1 MLPAAGLASLLGA
14 IAALIQLQG
23 PALKPGILAGSVA
36 LPLERAAGGDTRC
49 SACAATGGR
58 CASCRYRRLV
68 HPGVAGSGEAAGPAS
83 TPIPPADFG
92 LAGAGKGCDTL
103 RPRRTSLPPL
113 NLLTQTLKAGGL
125 LSLSGV
131 EALVL
136 PVGGLPPDVDGVL
149 GAPQLRQLPLW
160 IDPLGGVWPSA
171 AVPCKPR
178 TGPPLLIRRRHRSSG
193 AEGEAT
199 IPLRWH
205 RGVPLLS
212 LATGSRA
219 GMVEALADTGAE
231 GLFVSPELAA
241 VLPALGPSQPLRVAG
256 FCGEQPA
263 SMTRVQGPSLTGRRP
278 AAPVQV
284 ILTTNP
290 VFQSLGVKAIVGQE
304 LLRPHRQLWRLESPP
319 PTLHLQSAPAPADR
333 GGSEPSVCRQLPA

>member
-1 MLPAAGLASLLGA
+1 M
-14 IAALIQLQG
+14 
-23 PALKPGILAGSVA
+23 
-36 LPLERAAGGDTRC
+36 
-49 SACAATGGR
+49 
-58 CASCRYRRLV
+58 
-68 HPGVAGSGEAAGPAS
+68 
-83 TPIPPADFG
+83 
-92 LAGAGKGCDTL
+92 
-103 RPRRTSLPPL
+103 
-113 NLLTQTLKAGGL
+113 TQTLKAGGL
-125 LSLSGV
+125 LSLSGA

-160 IDPLGGVWPSA
+160 IDPLGGVMAFGRRALQA
-171 AVPCKPR
+171 ADRASDDQASP
-178 TGPPLLIRRRHRSSG
+178 RSSG

-278 AAPVQV
+278 AAPVQA

-304 LLRPHRQLWRLESPP
+304 LLRLHRQLWRLESTP
-319 PTLHLQSAPAPADR
+319 PTLHLQSAPAPGIHEAGD
-333 GGSEPSVCRQLPA
+333 GVSFGSAGV